1 MPDSTKAPN
10 ERAQALLKALIETH
24 IVEGQPVG
32 STKLAKSSGLSV
44 SPATIR
50 NVMKDLEALGYIS
63 APHTSAGRVPTEA
76 GYRLFI
82 DTLIQTK
89 PIEEQVMS
97 QLREEIDREV
107 DTNQILKSA
116 SSMLSN
122 LTQLAGVVSL
132 PYQKPASIT
141 KVDFVKLSQQRV
153 LGVLVMMDGKVENRI
168 LQLEREY
175 NHSELEQAGNYL
187 TEHFAGM
194 DIYSARTRLLDD
206 LEVMKTSLNDL
217 MTSVIDLGKEA
228 FQSNKPQETLVTSG
242 ETHLMEYAELSD
254 VEKLRKLFEAFNEKR
269 DILHVLDRCADS
281 DGVQIFIGH
290 ESGYDVM
297 DDCSVVTA
305 PYSADGEVLGVLGVI
320 GPTRIAY
327 DRIIPLVDV
336 TAQILGSA
344 LKSD

>member
-1 MPDSTKAPN
+1 MSDTVKAPN
-10 ERAQALLKALIETH
+10 ERAQALLKTLIETH

-32 STKLAKSSGLSV
+32 SSTLAQSSGLSV
-44 SPATIR
+44 SPATVR
-50 NVMKDLEALGYIS
+50 NVMKDLESLGFIS
-63 APHTSAGRVPTEA
+63 APHTSAGRIPTEA
-76 GYRLFI
+76 GYRFFI
-82 DTLIQTK
+82 DSLIQTK
-89 PIEEQVMS
+89 PIEQKI
-97 QLREEIDREV
+97 LANFKEELDREV
-107 DTNQILKSA
+107 NTNQILKSA

-122 LTQLAGVVSL
+122 LTQLAGVVTL
-132 PYQKPASIT
+132 PYQKPSSIT

-153 LGVLVMMDGKVENRI
+153 LGVLVMTDGKVENRI

-175 NHSELEQAGNYL
+175 DNSELEQAGNYL
-187 TEHFAGM
+187 TQHFSGM
-194 DIYSARTRLLDD
+194 DIFSARARLLSD
-206 LEVMKTSLNDL
+206 LETMQCNLNDL
-217 MTSVIDLGKEA
+217 MSSVIDLGKEA
-228 FQSNKPQETLVTSG
+228 FQSNQPQETLVTAG

-254 VEKLRKLFEAFNEKR
+254 VEKLRKLFEAFNQKR

-344 LKSD
+344 LKTD